1 VAFLVG
7 CLLTCLLFGWI
18 GVQAA
23 YPFVLT
29 ERLRRDN
36 DDVER
41 DVHRYR
47 LQNQRLQKEVKAL
60 ETRDGVISAA
70 RKLGWVLPG
79 EARLHIPDKPSSAQ
93 R

>member
-1 VAFLVG
+1 V
-7 CLLTCLLFGWI
+7 

-23 YPFVLT
+23 YPFVLAD
-29 ERLRRDN
+29 RLRREN
-36 DDVER
+36 DEVER

-47 LQNQRLQKEVKAL
+47 LQNQRVQKEIKAL
-60 ETRDGVISAA
+60 ETPEGVTDAA

-79 EARLHIPDKPSSAQ
+79 ESRLHIPDKPPAAQ